1 MSSNISP
8 NNNSKKEKNNFS
20 KNKIRK
26 VNTSYSIG
34 KNNKKI
40 KIFNSTKTIEN
51 SFGNNN
57 NTIRNNSALNLGIN
71 KINFKN
77 YINLKYNELERNYK
91 KQ

>member
-8 NNNSKKEKNNFS
+8 INNSKKEKNNFS

-34 KNNKKI
+34 KNNTKI
-40 KIFNSTKTIEN
+40 KIFNSTKTVEN
-51 SFGNNN
+51 SFDNNN
-57 NTIRNNSALNLGIN
+57 KIRNNSALNLGIN

-77 YINLKYNELERNYK
+77 NLS
-91 KQ
+91 